1 MWYSLRKNEPTLDV
15 TITLTELRAVVKS
28 LSIGADQLAKK
39 INRLGDDKR
48 ANDVYAE
55 FADLMSAKK
64 EMEEVLLAALQGE
77 SLDNQNNYGHSHT
90 PRE

>member
-39 INRLGDDKR
+39 INRLGDDNR

-77 SLDNQNNYGHSHT
+77 SLDNQNNYGHGHT

>member
-1 MWYSLRKNEPTLDV
+1 MWYSLRKNEPTLEV

-28 LSIGADQLAKK
+28 LSIGTDQLAKK

-48 ANDVYAE
+48 ADDVYAE

-77 SLDNQNNYGHSHT
+77 SLDNQNNYGHGHT